1 MNKIITL
8 LTFFLIIGKLLYAQ
22 IPPGHDNFRRDF
34 HPNRGRVQSNVA
46 VYTVIG
52 GVGCLLAPG
61 FQFSSGVGFGVSTYS
76 SGSADAFFIAAGVVL
91 IGISVALLIAN
102 QRHKANASTIS
113 PLIKYEKHPLLVKGL
128 AHSPGFPAIG
138 IKVSLK

>member
-8 LTFFLIIGKLLYAQ
+8 LTLVLILGNLLYAQ
-22 IPPGHDNFRRDF
+22 MPPGHDNFRRDF
-34 HPNRGRVQSNVA
+34 HPSRGHGHSNVA

-52 GVGCLLAPG
+52 GVGCLLAHG

-76 SGSADAFFIAAGVVL
+76 SDGADVFFIAAGVVL

-102 QRHKANASTIS
+102 QRNNINISTIS
-113 PLIKYEKHPLLVKGL
+113 PLIKYEKHPLFVKGL
-128 AHSPGFPAIG
+128 AHSPGFPAVG
-138 IKVSLK
+138 IKVSLR

>member
-1 MNKIITL
+1 MIKIITL
-8 LTFFLIIGKLLYAQ
+8 LSFFVILGHLAFSQ
-22 IPPGHDNFRRDF
+22 MPPGHDNFRRDF
-34 HPNRGRVQSNVA
+34 HPNRGRGYSNVA

-61 FQFSSGVGFGVSTYS
+61 LQFSSGVGFGVTSYS
-76 SGSADAFFIAAGVVL
+76 SGGADAFFIAAGVVL

-102 QRHKANASTIS
+102 QRNNRDASLIS
-113 PLIKYEKHPLLVKGL
+113 PLLKYEKHPLLIKGL

-138 IKVSLK
+138 VKVALK